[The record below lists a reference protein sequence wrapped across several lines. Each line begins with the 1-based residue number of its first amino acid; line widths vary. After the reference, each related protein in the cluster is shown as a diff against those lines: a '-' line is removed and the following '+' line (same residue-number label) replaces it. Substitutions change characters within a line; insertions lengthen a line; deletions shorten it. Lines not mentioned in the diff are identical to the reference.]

1 MELTLGPVPFSRI
14 LADTWSA
21 YSKQQH
27 QLKLSS
33 NGPQCLGC
41 GVSTSDQLA
50 TGDWWNLAEVC
61 DIGYGTLKRTQQR
74 LMHANARISY
84 DRSLRVRAVDG
95 RTVASVGHSQRRNP
109 RRSLAVSAR
118 DWNRDPVSRWYGVT
132 LPILAQKEKYFEKIS
147 V

>member
-21 YSKQQH
+21 YSKQQQ

-33 NGPQCLGC
+33 NGPQGLGC
-41 GVSTSDQLA
+41 GVSTSDQWA
-50 TGDWWNLAEVC
+50 TGDWWDLAEVC

-74 LMHANARISY
+74 RMHSNARIAYS
-84 DRSLRVRAVDG
+84 RRLRVRAVDG

-109 RRSLAVSAR
+109 RRSHPDSAR
-118 DWNRDPVSRWYGVT
+118 DWNRDPASRWYGESP
-132 LPILAQKEKYFEKIS
+132 PILSQKEECLHKIS